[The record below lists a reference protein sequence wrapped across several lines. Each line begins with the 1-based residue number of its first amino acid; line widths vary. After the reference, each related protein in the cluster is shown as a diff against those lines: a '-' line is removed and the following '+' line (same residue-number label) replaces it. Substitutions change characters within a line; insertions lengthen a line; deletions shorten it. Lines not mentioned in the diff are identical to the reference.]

1 MREPASMQPND
12 VDAQNSTDASIM
24 NVSASEPAQQESLQ
38 QPDLLQGFP
47 ALRDA
52 LILPEPEPVDVHR
65 QLAQSGGAVSG
76 GAGSVG

>member
-38 QPDLLQGFP
+38 QPDLFFAMP
-47 ALRDA
+47 
-52 LILPEPEPVDVHR
+52 
-65 QLAQSGGAVSG
+65 
-76 GAGSVG
+76 